1 MNEAVKT
8 LSDEEKKPFDGVK
21 ETLNLFAEKADLA
34 VVSSANQEA
43 VGDEW
48 RKNGLIAQVSY
59 VFAQNSGTK
68 EACLDG
74 LLRMGYQPEKILM
87 VGDAPADLE
96 AAKSAGV
103 CFYPILPGQEADS
116 WKKLGTEGVRCFF
129 EQSSWK
135 NYELAKNKQYL
146 ELLGGEEMSSVH
158 AGETI

>member
-68 EACLDG
+68 EACLGWPAADG
-74 LLRMGYQPEKILM
+74 I
-87 VGDAPADLE
+87 
-96 AAKSAGV
+96 SAGEDTDGRG
-103 CFYPILPGQEADS
+103 CA
-116 WKKLGTEGVRCFF
+116 
-129 EQSSWK
+129 
-135 NYELAKNKQYL
+135 
-146 ELLGGEEMSSVH
+146 GGS
-158 AGETI
+158 